1 MSELSQ
7 AEQYLLDQ
15 IRKGQSDAW
24 SQLVERYQ
32 GRLLAF
38 TQMKIRQ
45 REEAED
51 IVQETFVGFLKAF
64 QNFRGDASLETFLF
78 TILRRKIADSF
89 RGKQSRRICL
99 LQDVYHVDRQSDA
112 ESDAFGHFASAE
124 PTASWYAR
132 RSEQH
137 SIQKEV
143 LAQALQALVAGLKES
158 LDFRD
163 LKIIEMLLYCKLPNK
178 DVAKVLEM
186 SEKNIAVIKH
196 RCLKQIREKVE
207 FRVATGEVQ
216 DADFENM
223 LTEVWESLRLS
234 CPKRS
239 TIGAFLLG
247 TLEEQWGDYVDFHVN
262 RLGCHFCQANLEDLK
277 RQTADS
283 GNPGFR
289 ARIMESTVGFLS
301 KS

>member
-1 MSELSQ
+1 MSEISQ

-15 IRKGQSDAW
+15 IRKGQADAW
-24 SQLVERYQ
+24 TQVVERYQ

-51 IVQETFVGFLKAF
+51 IVQETFVGFLKSF
-64 QNFRGDASLETFLF
+64 QNFRGQASLETFLF

-89 RGKQSRRICL
+89 RGQQSRRICL
-99 LQDVYHVDRQSDA
+99 LQDVYHVDRESDP
-112 ESDAFGHFASAE
+112 ESDAFQHFASAE

-132 RSEQH
+132 CSEQH
-137 SIQKEV
+137 SIQKEI
-143 LAQALQALVAGLKES
+143 LARALQELVAGLKES
-158 LDFRD
+158 LNFRD

-178 DVAKVLEM
+178 DVAKVLDL

-207 FRVATGEVQ
+207 ASIATKEVQ

-223 LTEVWESLRLS
+223 LTVVWESLRLS

-247 TLEEQWGDYVDFHVN
+247 TLEDHWRDYVDFHVN
-262 RLGCHFCQANLEDLK
+262 QLGCQFCQANLDDLK

-283 GNPGFR
+283 RNLSFR
-289 ARIMESTVGFLS
+289 TRIMESTVGFLS